1 MYNNRLNCKSFENIN
16 LHGDSIS
23 WFPQTFQGFFTF
35 TRSRKVFLNL
45 RMRVMIFFC
54 KASYCQPKWNIKD
67 SSLYSKLNK
76 VLIYLSCIN
85 NALSESV
92 KNKVVNIFSL
102 MQIFSW
108 TLNIPQPLYWN
119 IKHLHKWKIIILLYL
134 MLDEP
139 FIERNLLISSVGSRG
154 YLHWFR
160 PSTCW
165 WRAGP

>member
-1 MYNNRLNCKSFENIN
+1 MVTQFRDSPKLFKAF
-16 LHGDSIS
+16 LHSHVAGKFFLTYECGL
-23 WFPQTFQGFFTF
+23 WF
-35 TRSRKVFLNL
+35 
-45 RMRVMIFFC
+45 FFC
-54 KASYCQPKWNIKD
+54 KASYCQPKWNIKE

-119 IKHLHKWKIIILLYL
+119 IKHLHKWKIIILLYS